1 MNLEKNEVIKL
12 FVEYGFEFKEK
23 ASGNKY
29 LTFTFKSGF
38 FHNAEIVL
46 LSQDLCD
53 SDKEDIKKVEDS
65 YDSLGFSIKKNTYD
79 SIKEIRK
86 KLFDGFFETKNWKKK
101 NLLNYKDF
109 CESALES
116 LPDGNKKYSYIS
128 TSYIKNDC
136 ETCENSIV
144 DDVISQVKRQGP
156 CLIIMEAPAGFGKTC
171 TSFEIINR
179 MAQAEDGSMPIP
191 FFTEFSRDR
200 QAVTFSHI
208 FVKEVDR
215 SFRVKSDLVIQEVQN
230 GRIVV
235 ILDGF
240 DELLHDTGTKRESLA
255 NTSFENVE
263 PMLETI
269 GDLLVG
275 NAKVIITSRRSA
287 IFDSSS
293 FVEWMQRRHENFEII
308 RYKINAPRLG
318 DWLNESRLNLIRQ
331 TSLKLENLSNPVLLG
346 YLRFVDDK
354 TFYELMKKPFE
365 IIDIYVK
372 SMLERERNRQDL
384 WMNNDDQNLFLTE
397 IARDMSEKNYTSLP
411 KDELVSNIK
420 AYCGNLLEKTRANY
434 PPGKKPTIDKL
445 ATTLS
450 NHCFFDRGTGNTIQF
465 VNEFI
470 FGYYLSNCLMQ
481 SSDWV
486 PADERFV
493 EPAILSFQSREQ
505 EKKNVFWSKVE
516 TIKGVLEKADRMRFE
531 QILKGCVNDDD
542 YDESDITN
550 VFLDSISLFETNSIK
565 NSVFSNCKFNN
576 CIFYFNHFCDVIFLN
591 CVFWNCF
598 FSRCDGEERFD
609 VEFYNCN
616 APNSDFIEKIESL
629 KKESQLEENPDVKK
643 YILNEICPLGSSL
656 SNIHFYWPKLVSSE
670 KFPKKQILNGLK
682 ELRNEGFLEDAHDHD
697 FMKINTSKYGDIKRL
712 LGRI

>member
-1 MNLEKNEVIKL
+1 MNLEKDEVIKL

-23 ASGNKY
+23 ASGSKY

-46 LSQDLCD
+46 LSQDLSD
-53 SDKEDIKKVEDS
+53 SDKEDIEKVEAN
-65 YDSLGFSIKKNTYD
+65 YDELGFSIKKNTYG
-79 SIKEIRK
+79 SVKEIRK

-101 NLLNYKDF
+101 NISNYKDF
-109 CESALES
+109 CSTALDS
-116 LPDGNKKYSYIS
+116 LPDGNKKYSYIN

-144 DDVISQVKRQGP
+144 DEVISQVKKQGP
-156 CLIIMEAPAGFGKTC
+156 CLILMEAPAGFGKTC
-171 TSFEIINR
+171 TSFEIVNR
-179 MAQAEDGSMPIP
+179 MAQEEDDSMPIP

-200 QAVTFSHI
+200 QAVTFNHI
-208 FVKEVDR
+208 FVREVDR

-235 ILDGF
+235 VLDGF
-240 DELLHDTGTKRESLA
+240 DELLHDASVKKEGVINA
-255 NTSFENVE
+255 SFESVE

-269 GDLLVG
+269 GDLLIG

-293 FVEWMQRRHENFEII
+293 FAEWMQRRHENFEII
-308 RYKINAPRLG
+308 RYKINAPRLS
-318 DWLNESRLNLIRQ
+318 DWLNESRLNSIKR
-331 TSLKLENLSNPVLLG
+331 TPLKLENLSNPVLLS
-346 YLRFVDDK
+346 YLRFVDDE
-354 TFYELMKKPFE
+354 TFNELMAKPFE

-372 SMLERERNRQDL
+372 SMLEREWSRQDL
-384 WMNNDDQNLFLTE
+384 GMNNDDQNLFLTE
-397 IARDMSEKNYTSLP
+397 IARDMSVKNYTSLS

-420 AYCGNLLEKTRANY
+420 TYCGPLLEKTRANY

-450 NHCFFDRGTGNTIQF
+450 NHCFFDRGSGNTIQF

-493 EPAILSFQSREQ
+493 EPAILSFQAREQ
-505 EKKNVFWSKVE
+505 EKKNIFWSKVE
-516 TIKGVLEKADRMRFE
+516 TIKGVLDKADRMRFE
-531 QILKGCVNDDD
+531 QILKGCVNDND

-550 VFLDSISLFETNSIK
+550 VFLDSISLFESNEIK

-576 CIFYFNHFCDVIFLN
+576 CNFYFGHFYGVVFLN
-591 CVFWNCF
+591 CVFWNCI
-598 FSRCDGEERFD
+598 FSQSNEGERFD
-609 VEFYNCN
+609 IEFYNCD
-616 APNSDFIEKIESL
+616 APNSNFIETIETL
-629 KKESQLEENPDVKK
+629 KNENQIEENPDVKK

-682 ELRNEGFLEDAHDHD
+682 ELKNEGFLEDAHDHD
-697 FMKINTSKYGDIKRL
+697 FMKINTSKYGDIKRM